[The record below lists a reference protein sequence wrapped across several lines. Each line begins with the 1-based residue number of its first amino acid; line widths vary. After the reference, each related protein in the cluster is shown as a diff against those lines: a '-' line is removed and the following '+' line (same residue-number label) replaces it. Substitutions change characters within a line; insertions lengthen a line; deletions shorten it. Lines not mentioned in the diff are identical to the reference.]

1 MTPPKLTVA
10 VGCFLMAAASSAF
23 VAAQTTPMTPE
34 SPAASP
40 AIAQVPADPSES
52 ARRITA
58 ADARQALAKG
68 EAVLVD
74 VRSKEAYT
82 AEHAQGAI
90 TIPLGEVTTRAG
102 ELPKDK
108 LIITYCT

>member
-1 MTPPKLTVA
+1 MSPPRLIIIA
-10 VGCFLMAAASSAF
+10 GCLLAAASAF
-23 VAAQTTPMTPE
+23 AAAPPE
-34 SPAASP
+34 APTP
-40 AIAQVPADPSES
+40 AIAEVQTADPSQA

-74 VRSKEAYT
+74 VRNKEAYDY
-82 AEHAQGAI
+82 EHAQGAV
-90 TIPLGEVTTRAG
+90 TIPLGDIVARAG

-108 LIITYCT
+108 LVITYCT